1 MDHSRGLEKVPVNSR
16 GLISY
21 YCSIVTI
28 GLEADEMPA
37 VGAER
42 CRADDNQCT
51 AA

>member
-1 MDHSRGLEKVPVNSR
+1 MVKKIEDIFIRFDTKHERDRHTHTDIYTNR
-16 GLISY
+16 Q
-21 YCSIVTI
+21 T
-28 GLEADEMPA
+28 PA